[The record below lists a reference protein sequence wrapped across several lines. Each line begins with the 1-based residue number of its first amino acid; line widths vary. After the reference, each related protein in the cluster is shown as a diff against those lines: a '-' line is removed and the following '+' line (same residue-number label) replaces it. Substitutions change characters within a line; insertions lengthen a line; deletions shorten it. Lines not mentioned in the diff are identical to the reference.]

1 MTPIDYKA
9 LAERIQQAIDAPP
22 LTVPEVAIIDKAD
35 LRTVVT
41 MLEGMA
47 DVKPVG
53 ILTVA
58 RFRGH
63 LENYSF
69 DYTGELP
76 EGSHPLYSRMTI

>member
-1 MTPIDYKA
+1 MNPDELRA
-9 LAERIQQAIDAPP
+9 LADALEPMAKAPRFEDFDVPAFCAWVRAQADAQ
-22 LTVPEVAIIDKAD
+22 
-35 LRTVVT
+35 
-41 MLEGMA
+41 
-47 DVKPVG
+47 PVG

-63 LENYSF
+63 LENRDF